1 MDTDNLK
8 SIAALAAM
16 LGVSPEDAVLDVKS
30 ARSRDRKDNRICACG
45 HNARSHTE
53 FGVTEVHEAMRRSGR
68 TMCTPGRVDCKCK
81 VFHHVLDV
89 TSSRPF
95 IYRGLGS
102 HQDHALIR
110 GITSLVSS
118 GGSFKYSETMSC
130 FKCGSVEESYI
141 PAYINIESGKIIQEP
156 SRGSVMLCNNCYIEL
171 SAE

>member
-1 MDTDNLK
+1 MSNNQE
-8 SIAALAAM
+8 SIEALAKM
-16 LGVSPEDAVLDVKS
+16 LGVSVDDALNQTKHP
-30 ARSRDRKDNRICACG
+30 RGRDTKDNRICACG

-89 TSSRPF
+89 SSARPF
-95 IYRGLGS
+95 IFRGYGS
-102 HQDHALIR
+102 YKDHALIR